1 MIWKKGDLLIV
12 ALVLAA
18 ALVLWGLKALPA
30 AAGSRVL
37 VIEQDGKLLHELPLA
52 EDRSEVFVFE
62 FSRGEASVEIENGR
76 VRMLPISKE
85 LCPQGICS
93 HVGWI
98 EHPGDAIVCLPNRLV
113 LTIVGGDEAEMLDG
127 VTW

>member
-1 MIWKKGDLLIV
+1 
-12 ALVLAA
+12 
-18 ALVLWGLKALPA
+18 
-30 AAGSRVL
+30 VL

>member
-1 MIWKKGDLLIV
+1 MKWKKGDLLIV

-30 AAGSRVL
+30 AAGSRML
-37 VIEQDGKLLHELPLA
+37 VIEQEGKLLHELPLT
-52 EDRSEVFVFE
+52 EDRNEIFTFA
-62 FSRGEASVEIENGR
+62 FSRGEANVEITGGR

-113 LTIVGGDEAEMLDG
+113 LTIVGGDAAEMLDG
-127 VTW
+127 VTR